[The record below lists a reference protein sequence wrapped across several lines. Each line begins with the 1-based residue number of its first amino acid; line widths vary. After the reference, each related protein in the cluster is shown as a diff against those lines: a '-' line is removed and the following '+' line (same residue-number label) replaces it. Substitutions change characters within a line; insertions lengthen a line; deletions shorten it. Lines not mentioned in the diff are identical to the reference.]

1 VRVVNHACADDARG
15 ARSRGL
21 PAGVRCR
28 ADTGA
33 TAHSGDGGCGEVEGG
48 CGEVEGGWEAEEGAC
63 GGCEELHGRAGGG
76 GVSKP
81 PPRLSAG
88 GRRARSV
95 VVLGRGRGVV
105 T

>member
-1 VRVVNHACADDARG
+1 MAE
-15 ARSRGL
+15 
-21 PAGVRCR
+21 
-28 ADTGA
+28 
-33 TAHSGDGGCGEVEGG
+33 CGEVEGG
-48 CGEVEGGWEAEEGAC
+48 CWEAEEGAC